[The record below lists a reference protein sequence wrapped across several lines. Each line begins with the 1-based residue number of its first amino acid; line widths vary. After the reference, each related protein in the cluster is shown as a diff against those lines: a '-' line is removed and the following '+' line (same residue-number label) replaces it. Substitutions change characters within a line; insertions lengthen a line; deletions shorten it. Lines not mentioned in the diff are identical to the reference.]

1 MREVQVESKQGIPPW
16 DAMKQGTPYE
26 QVVFW
31 RHQRNIAV
39 WLLAE
44 SQYLR
49 DLEFAKHQN
58 QWREHRRY
66 KNQLVYAQKWLLA
79 EARWYAKV
87 ADEIAGTILGPRT
100 NPLPWE
106 GQHGDQRR

>member
-1 MREVQVESKQGIPPW
+1 MREIVPEQRVLAGMSP
-16 DAMKQGTPYE
+16 APYRPHVRTL
-26 QVVFW
+26 Q
-31 RHQRNIAV
+31 

-44 SQYLR
+44 KDYLL
-49 DLEFAKHQN
+49 DLERRLHAD